1 MSNIDITKLMTGT
14 ALALSLVAAPAL
26 AQTTAPETQPPA
38 AQDNMPAPA
47 DTGTTMEEGATDSL
61 DSDATTGGTA
71 ETEPMDEPATGQAET
86 APATPPATGQAEVPP
101 AATGTDTIGETT
113 ADAAMGLPTEPI
125 LTQLEPGQ
133 MTSNEVIGMD
143 VRNFEDES
151 IGSINYLV
159 IDEQNRVIAGVVSV
173 GGFLGIG
180 AKDVAVN
187 WQEFSFNPEEKVAAV
202 TLTREALEDAPSFQ
216 DRDDLVAERDADTP
230 PAAPMTS
237 DQPAGAA
244 PPTTPPVT
252 SE

>member
-1 MSNIDITKLMTGT
+1 MSNTYITKLMTGT
-14 ALALSLVAAPAL
+14 ALALALVAAPAI
-26 AQTTAPETQPPA
+26 AQTTAPDTQPPA
-38 AQDNMPAPA
+38 AQDTMQAPA
-47 DTGTTMEEGATDSL
+47 DSGTMGEGATDSF
-61 DSDATTGGTA
+61 DSDATTGGS
-71 ETEPMDEPATGQAET
+71 AET
-86 APATPPATGQAEVPP
+86 APLDAPATGQAEVPP
-101 AATGTDTIGETT
+101 AATDVIGETT
-113 ADAAMGLPTEPI
+113 ADAALGLPTEPI

-159 IDEQNRVIAGVVSV
+159 IDEQNRVIAGVISV

-187 WQEFSFNPEEKVAAV
+187 WQEFSFNPEERVASV
-202 TLTREALEDAPSFQ
+202 TLSREALEDAPAFR
-216 DRDDLVAERDADTP
+216 DRDDLVAEREADTP
-230 PAAPMTS
+230 PAAPMTT
-237 DQPAGAA
+237 DQPAGAT

>member
-1 MSNIDITKLMTGT
+1 MTNTHITKLMTGT

-38 AQDNMPAPA
+38 AQDNMQAPA

-61 DSDATTGGTA
+61 DGDATTGGTA
-71 ETEPMDEPATGQAET
+71 ET
-86 APATPPATGQAEVPP
+86 APAVPPTTGQAEVPP

-202 TLTREALEDAPSFQ
+202 TLTREALEDAPAFQ
-216 DRDDLVAERDADTP
+216 NRDDLVAERDADTP

-237 DQPAGAA
+237 DQPAGAT
-244 PPTTPPVT
+244 PPAAPPVT

>member
-1 MSNIDITKLMTGT
+1 MSNTHITKLMTGT
-14 ALALSLVAAPAL
+14 ALALALVAAPAL

-38 AQDNMPAPA
+38 AQDNMQAPA
-47 DTGTTMEEGATDSL
+47 DTGTTMEEGATDSF

-71 ETEPMDEPATGQAET
+71 ETEPLDAPATGQAET
-86 APATPPATGQAEVPP
+86 DSFDAPATGQAEVPP
-101 AATGTDTIGETT
+101 AATDTIGETT

-133 MTSNEVIGMD
+133 MTSEEVIGMD

-180 AKDVAVN
+180 AKNVAVN
-187 WQEFSFNPEEKVAAV
+187 WQEFSFNPEEGVAAV
-202 TLTREALEDAPSFQ
+202 TLTREALQDAPAFR
-216 DRDDLVAERDADTP
+216 DRDDLMAERDADTP
-230 PAAPMTS
+230 PAAPMTT